1 MLKLKKSMFRSNN
14 VFSSSYSS
22 YFPRYVT
29 SADQGTIFY
38 DNINYGASNSLL
50 IRSAFY
56 RYLKKRRLLLVLLL
70 CVILISLSYLFT
82 VSGGLQFK
90 KHKVGKELLSVPRF
104 SYDEILNTEAISVQY
119 SKLTRLNKSIQKV
132 ISYGKISLLNEADS
146 LESNFSTL
154 EKDVNGDIK
163 KFSTSGHQTRL
174 GLTKV
179 INNTKDYN
187 ILLKSQ
193 KHHIDGQHNVKS
205 NKLNYEDEQNHS
217 NQ

>member
-1 MLKLKKSMFRSNN
+1 MFRSNN
-14 VFSSSYSS
+14 FSSSYTS

-29 SADQGTIFY
+29 AKIPADQGNLFY
-38 DNINYGASNSLL
+38 DNKNYGASNSLL

-56 RYLKKRRLLLVLLL
+56 RYLKKRRILLVLLL

-90 KHKVGKELLSVPRF
+90 KHKIGKELLSVPRF
-104 SYDEILNTEAISVQY
+104 PYDEILNTEEISVQY

-146 LESNFSTL
+146 LENNFLNSD
-154 EKDVNGDIK
+154 KDVNSDIK
-163 KFSTSGHQTRL
+163 KFSTNGHPTRL
-174 GLTKV
+174 GSTQL

-187 ILLKSQ
+187 ILLKRQ
-193 KHHIDGQHNVKS
+193 KHHIDVKNNVKS